1 MNRLQ
6 QLLITFGAVLV
17 LAACGSSP
25 TIMDGSSGGGDDGS
39 ATTQG
44 TGSDG
49 GYNSGS
55 SSSGSSGS
63 YGAGNLPT
71 VFYFDYDRSTLTFE
85 TRQALDGHAAKLKA
99 SSRSIRLEGHGDDRG
114 TREYNLALGERRA
127 KSIGDYLVLQGV
139 SRGQIETISYGEEKP
154 VAFSQNEESYRLNRR
169 VELK

>member
-6 QLLITFGAVLV
+6 QLLITLSAVLV

-25 TIMDGSSGGGDDGS
+25 TIMDGSSGDEAGG
-39 ATTQG
+39 AVTQG

-55 SSSGSSGS
+55 SSSGSSGT
-63 YGAGNLPT
+63 YAAGSLAT

-85 TRQALDGHAAKLKA
+85 TRQALDLHAANLKA